1 MTAPPEAHLS
11 APLRRGLTRRRFL
24 GGVLGLGSAAA
35 FAACSTPGLEK
46 FSVDARAAKDRSST
60 QKLVNW
66 SNWPEYLDVN
76 DKTQRHPSLDQFKK
90 QTGITVHYVEDV
102 TDNDVIFAK
111 LKPALESGRDTG
123 RDMVIVTDW
132 MVERLIRL
140 TWVQPLDHGNIP
152 NLKNLE
158 PSLKD
163 VSFDPGRKLSVPW
176 QSGFTGVAYNPKAT
190 DGVKVTS
197 VDQLLH
203 DKRLRGRVT
212 LLTEMRD
219 TVGLTML
226 AMGSDPS
233 KFEEHE
239 FYDAIDVLREAKA
252 AGQIQGFTGNEYG
265 QGLAAGDIAAC
276 MAWAGDVVQLRADN
290 PKLGYTLPETGH
302 MLWSDNFT
310 IPNQA
315 AHKTNAEKLIDF
327 YYRPDIAAEVE
338 DYVNYI
344 SPVVGAKQI
353 LLKEDPEIAENP
365 LIFPDDKV
373 RAKSHVFQ
381 AVTAQQDTEFNRAF
395 QALIGG

>member
-1 MTAPPEAHLS
+1 MGTPDSAPS
-11 APLRRGLTRRRFL
+11 APLLRGLTRRRFL

-35 FAACSTPGLEK
+35 LSACSTPGLEK
-46 FSVDARAAKDRSST
+46 YGLDARAATDLSSG
-60 QKLVNW
+60 QKVVNW
-66 SNWPEYLDVN
+66 SNWPEYVDVN

-90 QTGITVHYVEDV
+90 ATGLTVRYTEDV

-111 LKPALESGRDTG
+111 LKPALAAGRDTG
-123 RDMVIVTDW
+123 RDLVVVTDW
-132 MVERLIRL
+132 MIERMIRL
-140 TWVQPLDHGNIP
+140 TWAQEIDHGNIP

-158 PSLKD
+158 PTLLN
-163 VSFDPGRKLSVPW
+163 VSFDKGRKFSIPW

-203 DKRLRGRVT
+203 DKRLKGKVT
-212 LLTEMRD
+212 LLTELRD

-226 AMGSDPS
+226 AMGKDPS
-233 KFEEHE
+233 DFQESE
-239 FYDAIDVLREAKA
+239 FYDAIDVLRDAKA

-276 MAWAGDVVQLRADN
+276 MAWTGDVVQLQADN
-290 PKLGYTLPETGH
+290 PHLGYVLPKAGH
-302 MLWSDNFT
+302 MLWSDNFF

-315 AHKTNAEKLIDF
+315 AHKTNAEKLINW
-327 YYRPDIAAEVE
+327 YYQPKIAAEVE

-344 SPVVGAKQI
+344 PTVVGVQDI
-353 LLKEDPEIAENP
+353 LVKEDPDVAKNP
-365 LIFPDDKV
+365 LIFPDAKV
-373 RAKSHVFQ
+373 RSTSHVFQ
-381 AVTAQQDTEFNRAF
+381 GVSAQQDTEFNRAF